1 MTHHP
6 SPITHHGF
14 FVTGTDTGVGKTL
27 IACSLLRAFAA
38 RGLTAAGMKPV
49 ATGVTPGAT
58 GDVEQLGAA
67 ANVSA
72 SREEVNPYGF
82 APSIA
87 PHIAAE
93 QAGVRIE
100 LERIERAMHALAARA
115 QVIVVEGIGGFNVP
129 LGHASDT
136 AQLAARLALPVVLVV
151 GMRLGCL
158 NHALLTAEAIAA
170 RGLKLAGW
178 IANHIEADMKA
189 ATENVRALEQRIPAP
204 LIARIAHAAI
214 PDSGTIASRLDLTP
228 LMQLVDVRRPAE
240 REGRA
245 LNGRARSVRT
255 RAIKT
260 ARKRP
265 F

>member
-1 MTHHP
+1 
-6 SPITHHGF
+6 
-14 FVTGTDTGVGKTL
+14 
-27 IACSLLRAFAA
+27 
-38 RGLTAAGMKPV
+38 MKPV
-49 ATGVTPGAT
+49 ATGQAPAT
-58 GDVEQLGAA
+58 GDVERLAAA
-67 ANVSA
+67 ANVAAPS
-72 SREEVNPYGF
+72 EEVNPYGF
-82 APSIA
+82 IPPIA

-100 LERIERAMHALAARA
+100 LERIERAFHALAARA
-115 QVIVVEGIGGFNVP
+115 QVVVVEGIGGFHVP
-129 LGHASDT
+129 LGPGADT

-151 GMRLGCL
+151 GIRLGCL

-178 IANHIEADMKA
+178 VANHIDPQMTA
-189 ATENVRALEQRIPAP
+189 AAENVQALERRIPA
-204 LIARIAHAAI
+204 LLLARIAHAAI
-214 PDSGTIASRLDLTP
+214 PDSHAVASQLDP
-228 LMQLVDVRRPAE
+228 ASLMKFVVPKATGSASL
-240 REGRA
+240 RA